1 MGKRAVLDAVAGSR
15 RLTIYHEQ
23 DGKNYIESRQDCE
36 PITKAA
42 SILASEP
49 PGKDFRLAALVPETV
64 LNQAFTEGWFHDQDK
79 WKRWMND
86 PNNRDFRVW
95 GGRV

>member
-1 MGKRAVLDAVAGSR
+1 MSKRTILDAVPESR
-15 RLTIYHEQ
+15 RVTIYTEE
-23 DGKNYIESRQDCE
+23 DGKTYVESRQDCE

-42 SILASEP
+42 SILAEAP

-79 WKRWMND
+79 WKAWMND

-95 GGRV
+95 NGRV